1 MKFQEKVK
9 YGFYSALAGFVGAFA
24 DGLQW
29 ITEKIQSVEILLL
42 SAAARLK

>member
-24 DGLQW
+24 DGLHW
-29 ITEKIQSVEILLL
+29 TTKKMQSAEILLI

>member
-9 YGFYSALAGFVGAFA
+9 YGFYSALAAFVGVFA

-29 ITEKIQSVEILLL
+29 ITKKIQSVEILLL

>member
-24 DGLQW
+24 DALQW
-29 ITEKIQSVEILLL
+29 ITKKMQSAEILLT

>member
-9 YGFYSALAGFVGAFA
+9 YGFYSALAGFVGGLA
-24 DGLQW
+24 DALGW
-29 ITEKIQSVEILLL
+29 ITKKTQSAEILLL